1 MVRRKI
7 LRYPDPRLHTV
18 ARPVEVIDDALR
30 SLITDMAETMYASQG
45 IGLAATQINVHRRVI
60 VIDTSDTGKNLLV
73 LINPEII
80 RAGGSASQE
89 EGCLSVPGVTVR
101 VRRAE
106 WIQVQ
111 SIDEDGALQEFR
123 ADGLEA
129 MCIQHEM
136 DHLQGI
142 VFTDHLP
149 AAQQSRLRKDMSE
162 SGNRRR

>member
-1 MVRRKI
+1 MARRKI
-7 LRYPDPRLHTV
+7 LRYPDPRLHTI

-80 RAGGSASQE
+80 RAGGSASHE

>member
-1 MVRRKI
+1 MARRKI
-7 LRYPDPRLHTV
+7 LRYPDPRLRTV
-18 ARPVEVIDDALR
+18 AKPVEVIDDALR
-30 SLITDMAETMYASQG
+30 TLIDDMAQTMYASQG
-45 IGLAATQINVHRRVI
+45 IGLAATQINVHQRVI
-60 VIDTSDTGKNLLV
+60 VIDVSDQGNDLVV
-73 LINPEII
+73 LINPEIV
-80 RAGGSASQE
+80 RSGGSASHE

-111 SIDEDGALQEFR
+111 AIDQDGEPLEIR

-142 VFTDHLP
+142 VFTEHLP
-149 AAQQSRLRKDMSE
+149 AAQQARLCKEHSTTPT
-162 SGNRRR
+162 RRR

>member
-1 MVRRKI
+1 MARRKI
-7 LRYPDPRLHTV
+7 LRYPDPRLHTI

-80 RAGGSASQE
+80 RAGGSASHE
-89 EGCLSVPGVTVR
+89 EGCLSMPGVTVR

-149 AAQQSRLRKDMSE
+149 VAQQSRLRKDMSE

>member
-1 MVRRKI
+1 MARRKI
-7 LRYPDPRLHTV
+7 LRYPDPRLHTI
-18 ARPVEVIDDALR
+18 AKPVEVIDDALR
-30 SLITDMAETMYASQG
+30 TLIADMAQTMYASQG
-45 IGLAATQINVHRRVI
+45 IGLAATQINVHQRVI
-60 VIDTSDTGKNLLV
+60 VIDVSEQGNDLVV
-73 LINPEII
+73 LINPEIV
-80 RAGGSASQE
+80 RSGGSASHE

-111 SIDEDGALQEFR
+111 AIDEDGEPLEFR

-142 VFTDHLP
+142 VFTEHLP
-149 AAQQSRLRKDMSE
+149 AAQQTRLRKE
-162 SGNRRR
+162 RATTTGRQR